1 MKRTVKFLTGCLIA
15 ILTMSMMLVPFSV
28 SADDENTEETTEAT
42 TEETVAETDTETVT
56 EADTT
61 PALPKLEHAN
71 VINVWKEETMRSL
84 FSNGNQTEIS
94 FSDEGLVLTWV
105 PSEGADPYFVFPIF
119 NYYKKVQDSAPSPSQ
134 ANYVVFKIKAT
145 GCDGNFEL
153 FTNQPAAGD
162 SSTASYAGNG
172 EWEYIIVDMS
182 LTTLVEAKKLTT
194 MRIDW
199 SAGDTQEGAT
209 MTIGEIGFFEEYDD
223 ALAFTGVDI
232 TVTDPPATKA
242 PVTEA
247 PTDPVTEAPTAEE
260 TEAPTS
266 GGCSSV
272 VSVGAGMI
280 LVAAAAA
287 VALKRRS
294 I

>member
-1 MKRTVKFLTGCLIA
+1 
-15 ILTMSMMLVPFSV
+15 
-28 SADDENTEETTEAT
+28 
-42 TEETVAETDTETVT
+42 
-56 EADTT
+56 
-61 PALPKLEHAN
+61 
-71 VINVWKEETMRSL
+71 MRSL
-84 FSNGNQTEIS
+84 FGHGHHTEIS

-105 PSEGADPYFVFPIF
+105 PSEGAAPSSAFPIY
-119 NYYKKVQDSAPSPSQ
+119 NYYKKVDATVPTPDQ

-153 FTNQPAAGD
+153 FTNNPAAGD
-162 SSTASYAGNG
+162 SSTASYIGNG

-182 LTTLVEAKKLTT
+182 LTTLVEGKRLST

-199 SAGDTQEGAT
+199 SAFDTQEGAT
-209 MTIGEIGFFEEYDD
+209 MTIGEIGFFAEYDD

-232 TVTDPPATKA
+232 TVTDPPVTKA

-247 PTDPVTEAPTAEE
+247 PTDPVTEAPTAQE
-260 TEAPTS
+260 TEAPAS

-272 VSVGAGMI
+272 LSVGTGMI
-280 LVAAAAA
+280 LLAAAAA